1 MISVVKEINKE
12 IDQGED
18 LKQVFRDDL
27 SKNIA
32 FELKEEKESLCEEL
46 GESFPG
52 RGISMGEG
60 PDVGK
65 SLAEKLPADQ
75 REVQQTQGKK
85 YFIKWLKFRISI

>member
-32 FELKEEKESLCEEL
+32 FELKEEKESAL
-46 GESFPG
+46 
-52 RGISMGEG
+52 
-60 PDVGK
+60 
-65 SLAEKLPADQ
+65 
-75 REVQQTQGKK
+75 
-85 YFIKWLKFRISI
+85 